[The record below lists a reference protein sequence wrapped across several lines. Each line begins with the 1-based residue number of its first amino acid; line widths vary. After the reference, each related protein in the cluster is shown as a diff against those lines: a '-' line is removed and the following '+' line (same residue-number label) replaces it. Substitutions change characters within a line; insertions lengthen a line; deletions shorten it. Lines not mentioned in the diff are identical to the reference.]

1 MIQAPSVRA
10 LILAVIA
17 SVAAFGVGYG
27 VEASGA
33 VAGAITAGCAF
44 IAALLPVLFNTHPR
58 KSDDEEVA
66 FVGETRTLYVGNLP
80 YRANEVAVRQLF
92 QQHGR
97 VVNVRL
103 MKDRDTGKR
112 KGYGFVEMAASDTEA
127 AVAALNDAEFQQRT
141 LKVREAKERREGEL
155 QE

>member
-17 SVAAFGVGYG
+17 AVAAFAVGYG

-33 VAGAITAGCAF
+33 MAGAITAGCAF

-58 KSDDEEVA
+58 KSDDEEVT

-127 AVAALNDAEFQQRT
+127 AVAALNDSEFQQRT